1 MVQEESESVLS
12 NYISLKNIGEG
23 TFGKVKLVMDKT
35 TKKNYALKIINKQ
48 KLQKVLK
55 HHQYYEIEVLSKFS
69 HPNIIYI
76 NQILQNEKNHYI
88 IMEYCENGEL
98 FDYITKKGK
107 LNEKTS
113 SKFFYQLI
121 NGISYIHSQNFSH
134 RDLKPENLLLT
145 KNNTLKIIDFGLSHP
160 FSLQTD
166 LLKSKCGSPSYTA
179 PEILRGEL
187 YDGFKSDIWSCG
199 VILYAMLCGYLPFI
213 GENKKSLFKNII
225 NCKFDIPIY
234 ISKDARKLI
243 KGILVSDPDK
253 RFTIDDIKNN
263 EFYLNGQKFCEKN
276 NFSEENDK
284 MSFKTA
290 RINNNKKCVSLFKKN
305 NISNLDK
312 KSIDFFRRKFL
323 EDFNNAKDKRLLN
336 FKLLNVNKKNHE
348 IIRKHNN
355 EFFNSI
361 TELKKIYV
369 KEDTSKNKKEKIT
382 ELKNFNNTG
391 MKINI
396 NQNRFKEKYKKL
408 IENTKSKDLFININ
422 NSQGNGIN
430 DKPKSIKIKIDNN
443 INNLARK
450 FGSFDNII
458 KNTNQTSKKE
468 LILDTSITN
477 NNKFIK
483 EKNLNKISSTEP
495 VIYVGNL
502 NYKNIKFNNIK
513 TNRVGNNEKYF
524 LKKMS
529 KNSYNLYL
537 TNLDKFSLK
546 SKASC
551 DKNNNALKKYL
562 KNYQRKK
569 NFSKDSINNLPI
581 IKKNING

>member
-323 EDFNNAKDKRLLN
+323 EDFNNAKDNRLLN
-336 FKLLNVNKKNHE
+336 FKLCNVNKKNHE

-495 VIYVGNL
+495 VKYVGNL

-569 NFSKDSINNLPI
+569 NFSKDSISNLPI

>member
-69 HPNIIYI
+69 HPNIIFI
-76 NQILQNEKNHYI
+76 HQILHDEKNHYI

-323 EDFNNAKDKRLLN
+323 EDFNNAKDNRLLN

-495 VIYVGNL
+495 VKYVGNL